1 MTHIRSSGLCAPP
14 FLYSLSQAVDRRT
27 STYPNT
33 RSTLQSLP
41 IHSYIP
47 PGSSNLGQ
55 ISRTPWKRLHHL
67 SSRFVTEVKISE
79 TPQLQC
85 TRTAYKYTFLADFF
99 SEHRCIRDLIL
110 PFFGL
115 GMCMQGETSCL
126 LPQLVN
132 LTQLQAFNRAGR
144 SISRF
149 YPVAS
154 AARRFQERGKKCRYL
169 YRV

>member
-1 MTHIRSSGLCAPP
+1 MSEH
-14 FLYSLSQAVDRRT
+14 SLH
-27 STYPNT
+27 TYPNT

-110 PFFGL
+110 PFFSVSVCACKARHHVSSPSSSISPSFKPSTVRADRYL
-115 GMCMQGETSCL
+115 ASIRL
-126 LPQLVN
+126 LVRLA
-132 LTQLQAFNRAGR
+132 AFKKGGR
-144 SISRF
+144 SVGIYNEQRIILR
-149 YPVAS
+149 AI
-154 AARRFQERGKKCRYL
+154 
-169 YRV
+169 